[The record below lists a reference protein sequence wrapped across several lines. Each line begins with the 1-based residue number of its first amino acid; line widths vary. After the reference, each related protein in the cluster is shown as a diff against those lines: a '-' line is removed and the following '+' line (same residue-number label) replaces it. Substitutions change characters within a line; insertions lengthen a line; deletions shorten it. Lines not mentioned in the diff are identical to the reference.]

1 MIYEDF
7 GGFDALYLRML
18 ASGIP
23 TAVQLMWI
31 PFSELNFRQQFL
43 LVTRLCH
50 QCLNG
55 LWSLKL
61 VARGRDWICE
71 KFRNVN
77 DDIMMMIVFP
87 TVEFVIPYR
96 VFIIAFTWPL
106 LYCLIFLLVFNCV
119 FRAVSCCCG
128 VGEDAAGYGVARV
141 SRSICCFNV
150 VLEVAI

>member
-1 MIYEDF
+1 MIYENF

-31 PFSELNFRQQFL
+31 PFSELNLRQQFL

-55 LWSLKL
+55 LWSLKF
-61 VARGRDWICE
+61 VSRGRDWILE
-71 KFRNVN
+71 KVRNIN

-96 VFIIAFTWPL
+96 VFIIACSLTL
-106 LYCLIFLLVFNCV
+106 VYCLIFLLLFNGV

-128 VGEDAAGYGVARV
+128 VGEDTAGYGMARV
-141 SRSICCFNV
+141 FRSNCWRNV